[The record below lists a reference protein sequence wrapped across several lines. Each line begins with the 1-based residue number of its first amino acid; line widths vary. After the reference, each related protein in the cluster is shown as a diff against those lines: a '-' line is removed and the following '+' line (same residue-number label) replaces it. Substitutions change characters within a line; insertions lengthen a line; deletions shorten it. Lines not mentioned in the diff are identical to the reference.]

1 MAKGSLRVNG
11 IIVDADGEIKA
22 SSGDA
27 IVIRED
33 DGSSVITVDTGGR
46 ALIGSAFT
54 ADAIYGVT
62 SGLQV
67 EGIAANS
74 SAMSIFRNSNDGNPA
89 HLILGKSRGGA
100 VGGDTIVADNDEV
113 GKIAFAAA
121 DGVDRASV
129 TAEIKSFIGGTP
141 GANDTPGELVFS
153 TTADGAQTVTER
165 IRIMADGKVGIG
177 TTAPGAALHV
187 YRDPGAPDDLGDWD
201 NYQLVIQGE
210 SGIGDTAGILLSTT
224 NDNYG
229 GSALV
234 HYDTGGWGQGDLA
247 FYTKEAETAV
257 PPVERMRIKYD
268 GNVGIGT
275 SVPVTDLTIEG
286 TLTLKEQASADA
298 DTASYGQ
305 IWVKSDAPNSLYFTG
320 DTGVDQALASTGKAI
335 AMAIVFSG

>member
-153 TTADGAQTVTER
+153 
-165 IRIMADGKVGIG
+165 
-177 TTAPGAALHV
+177 
-187 YRDPGAPDDLGDWD
+187 
-201 NYQLVIQGE
+201 
-210 SGIGDTAGILLSTT
+210 
-224 NDNYG
+224 
-229 GSALV
+229 
-234 HYDTGGWGQGDLA
+234 
-247 FYTKEAETAV
+247 
-257 PPVERMRIKYD
+257 
-268 GNVGIGT
+268 
-275 SVPVTDLTIEG
+275 
-286 TLTLKEQASADA
+286 
-298 DTASYGQ
+298 
-305 IWVKSDAPNSLYFTG
+305 
-320 DTGVDQALASTGKAI
+320 
-335 AMAIVFSG
+335 